1 MVTLITQPM
10 PMPKFKGATG
20 AERAAA
26 RQEWL
31 RKRNGDAPAVLES
44 RQVLRWFD
52 RKAHKMAKAGAK
64 QVMKGARR

>member
-1 MVTLITQPM
+1 MVTLLTRPM
-10 PMPKFKGATG
+10 PEPRHEGKTG

-31 RKRNGDAPAVLES
+31 RKRNGPAPAVLES

-64 QVMKGARR
+64 QMQRGAKR